1 MDGTAIRLSGYI
13 LSRSFSSRNGTEGA
27 EPCPRQMD
35 IERIKKSIR
44 NVPDFPKLGI
54 QYKDITPLLQ
64 DPELFGN
71 VIGIFYDRYKS
82 EKIDVIVGIESR
94 GFIFAAPL
102 ALKLGCSLAIARK
115 PGKLPYET
123 VSAEYSLEYGVDALE
138 LHIDAIKSGERVLI
152 LDDFLATG
160 GTAKA
165 AGELVMKLKGNI
177 VCFAFLI
184 NLVELRGID
193 MLKPHQVFCIIEY

>member
-1 MDGTAIRLSGYI
+1 
-13 LSRSFSSRNGTEGA
+13 
-27 EPCPRQMD
+27 MD
-35 IERIKKSIR
+35 IEHLKNSIR
-44 NVPDFPKLGI
+44 NIPDYPKPGI
-54 QYKDITPLLQ
+54 QFKDITPILQ
-64 DPELFGN
+64 NPELFGN
-71 VIGIFYDRYKS
+71 VIDIFYDRYKN

-123 VSAEYSLEYGVDALE
+123 VSAEYSLEYGVDTLE
-138 LHIDAIKSGERVLI
+138 LHTDAFKPGEKVLI
-152 LDDFLATG
+152 MDDLLATG

-165 AGELVMKLKGNI
+165 AGELVTKLKGDI

-184 NLVELRGID
+184 NLVELRGVN
-193 MLKPHQVFCIIEY
+193 MLKPHQVFSIVEY

>member
-1 MDGTAIRLSGYI
+1 M
-13 LSRSFSSRNGTEGA
+13 N
-27 EPCPRQMD
+27 
-35 IERIKKSIR
+35 IEHLKRSIR
-44 NVPDFPKLGI
+44 NIPDYPKPGI
-54 QYKDITPLLQ
+54 QFKDITPILQ

-71 VIGIFYDRYKS
+71 VIDIFYDRYKN

-123 VSAEYSLEYGVDALE
+123 VSAEYSLEYGVDTLE
-138 LHIDAIKSGERVLI
+138 LHTDAFKPGEKVLI
-152 LDDFLATG
+152 MDDLLATG

-165 AGELVMKLKGNI
+165 AGELVTKLKGDI

-193 MLKPHQVFCIIEY
+193 MLKPHHVFSIVDF

>member
-1 MDGTAIRLSGYI
+1 
-13 LSRSFSSRNGTEGA
+13 
-27 EPCPRQMD
+27 MD
-35 IERIKKSIR
+35 IEHLKSSIR
-44 NVPDFPKLGI
+44 NIPDYPKPGI
-54 QYKDITPLLQ
+54 QFKDITPILQ

-71 VIGIFYDRYKS
+71 VIDIFYDRYKS

-123 VSAEYSLEYGVDALE
+123 VSAEYSLEYGLDTLE
-138 LHIDAIKSGERVLI
+138 LHTDAFKPAEKVLI
-152 LDDFLATG
+152 MDDLLATG

-165 AGELVMKLKGNI
+165 AGELVTKLKGDI
-177 VCFAFLI
+177 VCFSFFI
-184 NLVELRGID
+184 NLVELRGIN
-193 MLKPHQVFCIIEY
+193 MLKPHQVFSIIEF

>member
-1 MDGTAIRLSGYI
+1 
-13 LSRSFSSRNGTEGA
+13 
-27 EPCPRQMD
+27 MD
-35 IERIKKSIR
+35 IECIKNSIR

-71 VIGIFYDRYKS
+71 VIGIFYNRYKS

-102 ALKLGCSLAIARK
+102 ALKLGCSLVIARK

-123 VSAEYSLEYGVDALE
+123 VKEVYELEYDT
-138 LHIDAIKSGERVLI
+138 DAIEIHKDAIHKEDRVLI
-152 LDDFLATG
+152 VDDLLATG

-165 AGELVMKLKGNI
+165 TGSLVEKLGGTI
-177 VCFAFLI
+177 VSYAFLI
-184 NLVELRGID
+184 ELEELNGTELVQ
-193 MLKPHQVFCIIEY
+193 QVYSIIKF

>member
-1 MDGTAIRLSGYI
+1 
-13 LSRSFSSRNGTEGA
+13 
-27 EPCPRQMD
+27 MD
-35 IERIKKSIR
+35 IEHLKSSIR
-44 NVPDFPKLGI
+44 NVPDYPKPGI
-54 QYKDITPLLQ
+54 QFKDITPILQ
-64 DPELFGN
+64 NPELFGN
-71 VIGIFYDRYKS
+71 VIDIFYERYQN

-123 VSAEYSLEYGVDALE
+123 VSAEYSLEYGVDTLE
-138 LHIDAIKSGERVLI
+138 LHIDAFKPGEKVLI
-152 LDDFLATG
+152 MDDLLATG

-165 AGELVMKLKGNI
+165 AGELVKKLKGDI
-177 VCFAFLI
+177 VCFSFLI
-184 NLVELRGID
+184 NLVELKGVN

>member
-1 MDGTAIRLSGYI
+1 
-13 LSRSFSSRNGTEGA
+13 
-27 EPCPRQMD
+27 MD

-115 PGKLPYET
+115 SGKLPYAT

-152 LDDFLATG
+152 LDDLLATG
-160 GTAKA
+160 GTANA
-165 AGELVMKLKGNI
+165 VGELVKKLKGNI

-193 MLKPHQVFCIIEY
+193 MLKPHQIFNIVEY

>member
-1 MDGTAIRLSGYI
+1 
-13 LSRSFSSRNGTEGA
+13 
-27 EPCPRQMD
+27 MD
-35 IERIKKSIR
+35 IEHLKNSIR
-44 NVPDFPKLGI
+44 NIPDYPMPGI
-54 QYKDITPLLQ
+54 QFKDITPILQ

-71 VIGIFYDRYKS
+71 VIDIFYDRYKS

-123 VSAEYSLEYGVDALE
+123 VSAEYSLEYGVDTLE
-138 LHIDAIKSGERVLI
+138 LHTDAIKKGDRVLI
-152 LDDFLATG
+152 VDDLLATG

-165 AGELVMKLKGNI
+165 TGSLVDKLGGKI
-177 VCFAFLI
+177 VSYAFLI
-184 NLVELRGID
+184 ELEELKGTELVQ
-193 MLKPHQVFCIIEY
+193 PVFSIIKF